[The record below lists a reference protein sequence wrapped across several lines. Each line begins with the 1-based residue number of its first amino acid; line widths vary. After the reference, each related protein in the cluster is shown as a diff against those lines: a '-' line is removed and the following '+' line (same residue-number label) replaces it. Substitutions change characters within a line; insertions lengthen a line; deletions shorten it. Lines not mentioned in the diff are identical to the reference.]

1 MKPVPAAL
9 FALLPLMAA
18 SSLHAQPALQP
29 APKANAAVIWKWRD
43 AQGHVVASDRAPPVD
58 VPESRILQRPG
69 GLPAAPAQAAT
80 YTGPAGSPISA
91 SPRPAGQAADT
102 AAMAAAAGSAP
113 GASGVDP
120 QLEARRR
127 KAKEEAD
134 AQAQQAKE
142 AASRKQAADKADSC
156 RRARANLA
164 ALESGRRISRPNDK
178 GEPEVLDD
186 AARGAEVERTRRIVA
201 SSCG

>member
-1 MKPVPAAL
+1 MKSVPAAL

-69 GLPAAPAQAAT
+69 GLPAAPAQAAA
-80 YTGPAGSPISA
+80 YAGPSPGLILPGSRPGGAAAEPAGM
-91 SPRPAGQAADT
+91 AGA
-102 AAMAAAAGSAP
+102 SAP
-113 GASGVDP
+113 GTDP

-134 AQAQQAKE
+134 VQAQQAKE

-164 ALESGRRISRPNDK
+164 ALESGRRISRPNEQ
-178 GEPEVLDD
+178 GEPVVLDD
-186 AARGAEVERTRRIVA
+186 QARSAEAERSRRIVA